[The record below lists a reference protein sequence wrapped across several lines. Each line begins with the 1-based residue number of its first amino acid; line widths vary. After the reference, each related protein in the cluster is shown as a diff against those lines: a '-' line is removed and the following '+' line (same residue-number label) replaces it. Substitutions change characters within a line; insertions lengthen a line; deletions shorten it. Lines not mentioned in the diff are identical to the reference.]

1 MGNSATVTSSH
12 RAEVTDTPEVAR
24 AVSGRGEV
32 VLVRRQR
39 DGALELRVNGV
50 FVMDTVETATE
61 RLLAR
66 TTLSRLHAPQRKPP
80 RGGSTHPLHVVIGGL
95 GLGFT
100 LDEVLRDAAVTDVV
114 VVEIE
119 AAIVD
124 WHRDGLIP
132 PTSGAFADPRVRA
145 VVGDVIEVMETVAP
159 ASVDAVL
166 LDVDN
171 GPGFLVYDAN
181 AAVYRAPFLRACQ
194 RAIKPGGV
202 TAVWSSSPS
211 AKLSTVMAA
220 VFADVEEL
228 AVPVLLGARETTYHL
243 FLGGRD

>member
-1 MGNSATVTSSH
+1 MPGTTH
-12 RAEVTDTPEVAR
+12 VAR
-24 AVSGRGEV
+24 AVTERGEV
-32 VLVRRQR
+32 VLLRRQR

-66 TTLSRLHAPQRKPP
+66 TTLNRLHARWQGRP
-80 RGGSTHPLHVVIGGL
+80 REPLRVLIGGL

-100 LDEVLRDAAVTDVV
+100 LDEVLRDAAVTEVLV
-114 VVEIE
+114 IEIE
-119 AAIVD
+119 AALVD

-132 PTSGAFADPRVRA
+132 PTSGAGADPRVRV
-145 VVGDVIEVMETVAP
+145 VVGDVAELIETVP
-159 ASVDAVL
+159 PGSVDALL

-181 AAVYRAPFLRACQ
+181 AAVYRAPFLRACR
-194 RAIKPGGV
+194 RATTPGGV

-211 AKLSTVMAA
+211 AELSAVMTA
-220 VFADVEEL
+220 VFDGVEEL

-243 FLGGRD
+243 FLGRRSDAASDTVKP